1 MSDFKKYSGA
11 GNKFLMLNNLDGKT
25 NVSSELVRH
34 MIAEHGPE
42 MDGVIFSEQSSIAD
56 YKMNYFNKDGTG
68 DALCGNGLRCTAR
81 YLKDEG
87 IVKEEIVLIEGV
99 GKIYDCRFTDDGEI
113 SVGFPSPEKMKFK
126 FKLKVHF
133 AEWWQLVNASY
144 VDVGS
149 PHVIIFIDDMEKP
162 IVNNLDEIPIDEWG
176 KYIRMHKDF
185 LPDGV
190 NAHFVKVI
198 DAEKGELQIRSFE
211 RGVEGET
218 LACGTGSLSSAIS
231 AYAVKNVKTPIKLLT
246 RSGEYL
252 TVDFNIENGI
262 IRDLRLKGNAVKI
275 QIK

>member
-1 MSDFKKYSGA
+1 MIDFKRYSGA
-11 GNKFLMLNNLDGKT
+11 GNKFLILNNLG
-25 NVSSELVRH
+25 SSINSNRDVVIEL
-34 MIAEHGPE
+34 MQENSGF
-42 MDGVIFSEQSSIAD
+42 DGVIFVEPSSIAD

-81 YLKDEG
+81 FLKDEG
-87 IVKEEIVLIEGV
+87 FINNEIVLIEGV
-99 GKIYDCRFTDDGEI
+99 GKIYDCRFIDDGEI
-113 SVGFPSPEKMKFK
+113 SVGFPPPAKMKFN

-133 AEWWQLVNASY
+133 EEWWQLINASY

-149 PHVIIFIDDMEKP
+149 PHVIIFVEDIEKP
-162 IVNNLDEIPIDEWG
+162 IVNNLDEIPLDEWG
-176 KYIRMHKDF
+176 KYVRMHKDF

-190 NAHFVKVI
+190 NSHFVKVI

-231 AYAVKNVKTPIKLLT
+231 AYAVKSVKTPVRLLT

-252 TVDFNIENGI
+252 TVNFSVVEGV
-262 IRDLRLKGNAVKI
+262 IRELKLKGGAVEI
-275 QIK
+275 

>member
-1 MSDFKKYSGA
+1 MNINKYSGA

-42 MDGVIFSEQSSIAD
+42 MDGVIFAEQSSIAD

-68 DALCGNGLRCTAR
+68 EALCGNGLRCTAR

-99 GKIYDCRFTDDGEI
+99 GKIYDCKFTDDGEI
-113 SVGFPSPEKMKFK
+113 SVGFPPPEKMKFK

-149 PHVIIFIDDMEKP
+149 PHVIIFIDDIEKP
-162 IVNNLDEIPIDEWG
+162 IVKYLDEIPIDEWG
-176 KYIRMHKDF
+176 KYVRMHKDF

-231 AYAVKNVKTPIKLLT
+231 AYAVKNVKTPIRLLT

-252 TVDFNIENGI
+252 TVDFSVVEGV
-262 IRDLRLKGNAVKI
+262 IRELRLKGNAVKL
-275 QIK
+275 